1 MNPRF
6 DSPSLVSLERGRTD
20 EILGLNWFSSFHFSN
35 GHAAGA
41 QKSCFP
47 RAPSPSR
54 IRGHPPH
61 RDAPSPLI
69 TTILAR
75 DTQSTKLVCILYER
89 IPSLVFVLVHDV
101 SRVARPPRPP
111 RLLVDAV
118 RLGVRSP
125 PARNR
130 TRARASDAGPSS
142 SRISSM
148 RNPPCLAPVSSLA
161 LAGPASAPSRRRSGD
176 GGTLTLGS
184 VVAVAYV
191 SRVVTGTGPGPAP
204 APARAHAPFPP
215 REHWTVALDP
225 AGGDSG
231 RVLGVPTRRRTWA
244 LRLGPSTRTPRRD
257 RRDAGDEVLIRERR
271 RGRW

>member
-6 DSPSLVSLERGRTD
+6 DSPSLVSLERGRTA

-54 IRGHPPH
+54 IRCHPPH

-75 DTQSTKLVCILYER
+75 ATL
-89 IPSLVFVLVHDV
+89 SLPNSYVYSMKEYPHSCSSSCTTYPA
-101 SRVARPPRPP
+101 SRVPPRP
-111 RLLVDAV
+111 LASSSTLFVSAS
-118 RLGVRSP
+118 GP
-125 PARNR
+125 PPPGIEL
-130 TRARASDAGPSS
+130 ARASDAGPSS

-176 GGTLTLGS
+176 GGTLTLGL
-184 VVAVAYV
+184 AGRCRIRLPRRHGY
-191 SRVVTGTGPGPAP
+191 GPGP
-204 APARAHAPFPP
+204 RPP
-215 REHWTVALDP
+215 
-225 AGGDSG
+225 
-231 RVLGVPTRRRTWA
+231 
-244 LRLGPSTRTPRRD
+244 LRPGRTPRFPRVNTGPWL
-257 RRDAGDEVLIRERR
+257 RTRQEEIR
-271 RGRW
+271 GAF

>member
-6 DSPSLVSLERGRTD
+6 DSPSLVSLEQGRTA

-54 IRGHPPH
+54 IRCHPPH

-111 RLLVDAV
+111 SPPRRRCSSRRPVRPRPESNSRAHPTPVRVPRGSPRCATHPVSRPSRRSRSRVPRPRPRVDGAATAA
-118 RLGVRSP
+118 RSP
-125 PARNR
+125 SAPSSLSHTSPTLSRV
-130 TRARASDAGPSS
+130 RARA
-142 SRISSM
+142 
-148 RNPPCLAPVSSLA
+148 PPPL
-161 LAGPASAPSRRRSGD
+161 R
-176 GGTLTLGS
+176 
-184 VVAVAYV
+184 
-191 SRVVTGTGPGPAP
+191 PG
-204 APARAHAPFPP
+204 
-215 REHWTVALDP
+215 
-225 AGGDSG
+225 
-231 RVLGVPTRRRTWA
+231 
-244 LRLGPSTRTPRRD
+244 RTPRFPRVNTGPWL
-257 RRDAGDEVLIRERR
+257 RTRQEEIR
-271 RGRW
+271 GAF